1 MPTALADGFVMA
13 VWADDHEAWFAT
25 SNGLSHGI
33 FAAPTAS
40 PAVVSN
46 P

>member
-1 MPTALADGFVMA
+1 MTTALADGFVMA

-25 SNGLSHGI
+25 SNGLSHAV
-33 FAAPTAS
+33 FDAPTAS
-40 PAVVSN
+40 PTVASN